1 MERPLRKQPY
11 FHIRYTWWD
20 IIDVDAIVAVLEEAF
35 EVTELFVPS
44 SFWEIALFPYHREH
58 YRVEADTL
66 SARISQMRAILYKRE
81 WAPLTERDMELRRR
95 IREIYGRNLIA
106 PLPVT
111 RITEPEF
118 EEAVEK

>member
-1 MERPLRKQPY
+1 MRKQPY

-20 IIDVDAIVAVLEEAF
+20 IVDLD
-35 EVTELFVPS
+35 EVVRGLNGEYEVMELFVPS

-66 SARISQMRAILYKRE
+66 SARISQMRAILYQRE

-118 EEAVEK
+118 EAAVEQ